1 MSLVGF
7 TMLSLGDRPAVS
19 VSIPGPSRRS
29 RTEVACPVCRAPVGD
44 ACVSKSGKRA
54 HAHDA
59 RMKAGAR

>member
-19 VSIPGPSRRS
+19 IAIPEPSRRS

-44 ACVSKSGKRA
+44 ACVSMSGQRT
-54 HAHDA
+54 HAHNA